1 MTRFAFLH
9 VSAKED
15 TLEGRWNS
23 MPAVLNEQDAK
34 RNALSAFFDFHR
46 ESADATTQ
54 TMRPS
59 LDRATLSLKRETD
72 SFTEEDVEC
81 RQTRD
86 GWVCVIHHLHV
97 SKTQK
102 GRPHIFEYEVKDDP
116 TKARYDCKPT
126 GQPNRP
132 PLR

>member
-1 MTRFAFLH
+1 

-34 RNALSAFFDFHR
+34 RNALSAFVDFHR
-46 ESADATTQ
+46 RSADTT
-54 TMRPS
+54 THAVRLP
-59 LDRATLSLKRETD
+59 LDRATPGLEREMD

-81 RQTRD
+81 RQMRN
-86 GWVCVIHHLHV
+86 GWVCVIHHLHM
-97 SKTQK
+97 SKTRK
-102 GRPHIFEYEVKDDP
+102 GMSHVFEYEVKDDP
-116 TKARYDCKPT
+116 AKARCDCKPT

-132 PLR
+132 LLG